1 MKQEISALMDGEMFE
16 DQADIFFDKLRR
28 HPEARQDWESYHLI
42 GDALRQPDHICRS
55 FGKSFHE
62 RLQAEPTVIAPYS
75 RTSQRV
81 RNFALSAVASV
92 MALALVAWLS
102 LQVGNE
108 PAPQVASAKIQQDS
122 QDNAVRPASA
132 QADDYLMAH
141 QEFSPSADVHVAA
154 PYIHAVSGR

>member
-1 MKQEISALMDGEMFE
+1 MKQEISALMDGELFE
-16 DQADIFFDKLRR
+16 DQANVFFDKLKR
-28 HPEARQDWESYHLI
+28 HPEAQQDWEDYHLI
-42 GDALRQPDHICRS
+42 GDALRQPDHVCSS

-102 LQVGNE
+102 LQVGSE
-108 PAPQVASAKIQQDS
+108 PAPQVASAQVPQDN
-122 QDNAVRPASA
+122 NAVRPVSA
-132 QADDYLMAH
+132 QSNDDLMAH
-141 QEFSPSADVHVAA
+141 QDFSPSADVHVAA
-154 PYIHAVSGR
+154 PYIHAVAGR